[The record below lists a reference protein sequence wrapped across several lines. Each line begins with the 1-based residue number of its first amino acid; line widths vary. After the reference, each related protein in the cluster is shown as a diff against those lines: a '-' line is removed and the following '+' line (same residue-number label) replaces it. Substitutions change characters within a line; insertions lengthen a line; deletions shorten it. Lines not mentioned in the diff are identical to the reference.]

1 MDFLNKKQI
10 QLLHE
15 LLEQQGLDYAPLQ
28 EELLDHVCCAIEDE
42 MATGNSFDEATK
54 KVLDT
59 FGKGEIDEIQTAT
72 IQSLN
77 QKFNT
82 MKKIS
87 LLALFTSILAI
98 TIVWGGI
105 QDPPSIAP
113 MEGYLKMTSPFGHR
127 MHPIL
132 KVEKLHKGVDFK
144 APVGTP
150 IIATSDGEVIAVEYK
165 PNGYGK
171 RIIIKHDDVY
181 STCYAQLSEF
191 KVKKGDKVKIGQVIA
206 LSGNSG
212 ASTAPHLHYEVWKNG
227 ESVDPAAFYSME

>member
-1 MDFLNKKQI
+1 MEILNKKQI
-10 QLLHE
+10 QLLQE

-28 EELLDHVCCAIEDE
+28 EELLDHICCAIEED
-42 MATGNSFDEATK
+42 MAAGNSFDEATK
-54 KVLDT
+54 KVLNT
-59 FGKGEIDEIQTAT
+59 YGKEEITQIQTLT

-77 QKFNT
+77 QKFDT

-98 TIVWGGI
+98 TLVWGGT
-105 QDPPSIAP
+105 QDPPTIAP
-113 MEGYLKMTSPFGHR
+113 LEGHVHMTSPFGYQ
-127 MHPIL
+127 MHPIH
-132 KVEKLHKGVDFK
+132 KEKKLHKGVDFK

-150 IIATSDGEVIAVEYK
+150 IIATSDGEVVQVEHK

-171 RIIIKHDDVY
+171 RIIIKHDEVY

-191 KVKKGDKVKIGQVIA
+191 KVKKGDKVKLGQVIA

-227 ESVDPAAFYSME
+227 ESVDPEPFYSME